1 MDTQK
6 TTEFAVACDVKR
18 EKVRVI
24 PIQFFD
30 DFPKHPLYIT
40 FSLNTLRT
48 FLA

>member
-6 TTEFAVACDVKR
+6 TTEIAVACDVKR

-30 DFPKHPLYIT
+30 DFHKHPFYIRIPQYRGY
-40 FSLNTLRT
+40 NQG
-48 FLA
+48 A

>member
-24 PIQFFD
+24 PIVMKIS
-30 DFPKHPLYIT
+30 PKT
-40 FSLNTLRT
+40 SGVR
-48 FLA
+48 